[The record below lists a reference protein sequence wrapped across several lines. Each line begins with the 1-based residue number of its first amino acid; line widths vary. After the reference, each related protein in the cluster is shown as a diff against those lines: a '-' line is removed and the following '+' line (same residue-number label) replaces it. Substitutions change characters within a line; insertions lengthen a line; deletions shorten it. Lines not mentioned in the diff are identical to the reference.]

1 VRLASAHKAALLLL
15 AVLGLVATGCGG
27 SDDEPETTVAD
38 VTVPQA
44 KTQAEWIDRLVNRFL
59 LDMQENLNVVN
70 GLRSNQAIIYIRTG
84 NETAIRVLNERM
96 TDLAKCS
103 RKLDRVGPPPESEA
117 PLERIYD
124 RFRKSCPPYE
134 RLASSALK
142 AVPLL
147 SSRDP
152 SDVAKGEREFAK
164 IGRPS
169 FEAARH
175 FGAAVELLEA
185 NNLLQGYQGS

>member
-1 VRLASAHKAALLLL
+1 MFLTAIV
-15 AVLGLVATGCGG
+15 LVAAGCGG
-27 SDDEPETTVAD
+27 SDEEAATTVAA
-38 VTVPQA
+38 VPPA

-59 LDMQENLNVVN
+59 LDMQKNLNVVN

-84 NETAIRVLNERM
+84 NETTIRVLNERM

-103 RKLDRVGPPPESEA
+103 RKLARVGPPPDSEA
-117 PLERIYD
+117 PLDDIYN
-124 RFRKSCPPYE
+124 RFGKSCPFYE
-134 RLASSALK
+134 RLASAALK

-152 SDVAKGEREFAK
+152 EDVAKGEQEFAK
-164 IGRPS
+164 ISDPS

-175 FGAAVELLEA
+175 FGAAVGLLEA
-185 NNLLQGYQGS
+185 NNLLRGYEG